1 MGEAPDHV
9 SMSNTKVY
17 SKKHPVRIVTSAA
30 LFDGHDAAI
39 NVMRRILQASGVEVI
54 HLGHNR
60 SAEEIVTAAIQE
72 DAQGVAITS
81 YQGGHMEFF
90 KYVRQMLD
98 ERGASHVKIYGGGG
112 GVIVPDEIEELHRNG
127 VDRIFSPEDGRRMGL
142 QGMINEVIR
151 GCDFDLA
158 GSDVSPNG
166 SELFLA
172 RQITKAEVLGRNG
185 DAPAPAPADGTTPVP
200 IIGLTGT
207 GGSGKSSLTDELV
220 RRFLH
225 DFEDKKVAVV
235 SMDPTKRK
243 TGGALLG
250 DRIRFNSLKDPRS
263 EEPR

>member
-1 MGEAPDHV
+1 
-9 SMSNTKVY
+9 
-17 SKKHPVRIVTSAA
+17 
-30 LFDGHDAAI
+30 
-39 NVMRRILQASGVEVI
+39 
-54 HLGHNR
+54 
-60 SAEEIVTAAIQE
+60 
-72 DAQGVAITS
+72 
-81 YQGGHMEFF
+81 
-90 KYVRQMLD
+90 MLD

-112 GVIVPDEIEELHRNG
+112 GVIVPDEIEELQQNG

-142 QGMINEVIR
+142 QGMINEVVR

-166 SELFLA
+166 SALFLA

-185 DAPAPAPADGTTPVP
+185 DVPAHGTTSVP

-207 GGSGKSSLTDELV
+207 GGAGKSSLTDELV

-250 DRIRFNSLKDPRS
+250 DRIRFNSLKDPRVYMRSVATRGARGEVS
-263 EEPR
+263 ERLTEIVGGREAG